1 MQHTKNYFNLMS
13 EITTPVNLGKNQ
25 CISKTHNAILSD
37 EQKAHGVN
45 YYDDILKSESVKR
58 GNTCLS
64 LLAMQK
70 MITRFL
76 MRNLMSKDILARNLG
91 ISVDELNQ
99 VFSSEV
105 SSELLSRI
113 NLPLIRLYCETR
125 WL

>member
-1 MQHTKNYFNLMS
+1 MQHAKNYFNLTS

-25 CISKTHNAILSD
+25 GISKTHNAILSD
-37 EQKAHGVN
+37 AQKAYGVS
-45 YYDDILKSESVKR
+45 YSDLASKSKSVKR
-58 GNTCLS
+58 VNTCLS
-64 LLAMQK
+64 LVAMQK

-99 VFSSEV
+99 VFSSEA
-105 SSELLSRI
+105 SSELISRV
-113 NLPLIRLYCETR
+113 NLPLIKLYCETK